1 MIWWR
6 YKMSQYMKLIG
17 QKAKKASLTKINTR
31 IKNKV
36 LKRYASLL
44 DKEKNFI
51 IKANT
56 KDVKFALEKGLKNN
70 LIDRLT
76 IDQKKLNNIKNSI
89 NKIAKLKDPVD
100 NILEKWSRP
109 NGLRIKRVSI
119 PIGVIGII
127 YESRPNVTSDV
138 AGLCFKSGNAVILK
152 GGSEAINTN
161 KILAKLF
168 RKALKENKIDEN
180 YIQFVDSKD
189 RKMVDFMLS
198 KMKNYIDVIIPR
210 GGKNLVKR
218 VQEFSSVPII
228 GHLEGLCHTF
238 IDKDAQLKMA
248 INIIYNAKLRNT
260 SICGATETILLHEKI
275 IKRFCNPILK
285 KLEENNCKIYGDHF
299 LKKYYKGKIYPA
311 KEKDW
316 STEYLAAIV
325 SVKTVKNCK
334 DAIRHI
340 NKYGTMHTDS
350 IVTKNKKTARM
361 FLKNVKS
368 SIAMQ
373 NTSTQFADGGE
384 FGFGGEV
391 GISTNTLPPRGP
403 VGLGQLIS
411 YKYEVISNG
420 QTRK

>member
-1 MIWWR
+1 MN
-6 YKMSQYMKLIG
+6 LIG
-17 QKAKKASLTKINTR
+17 QNAKKASLVKINTSL
-31 IKNKV
+31 KNKI
-36 LKRYASLL
+36 LKRYVFLL
-44 DKEKNFI
+44 DKEKDSV
-51 IKANT
+51 IKANS
-56 KDVKFALEKGLKNN
+56 KDIKFAQKKGLKNN

-76 IDQKKLNNIKNSI
+76 IHHKELDNIKNSI
-89 NKIAKLKDPVD
+89 NKIIKLKDPVD
-100 NILEKWSRP
+100 STLEKWSRP
-109 NGLRIKRVSI
+109 NGLKIKRVSI
-119 PIGVIGII
+119 PIGVIGVI

-138 AGLCFKSGNAVILK
+138 ASLCFKSGNAVILK

-168 RKALKENKIDEN
+168 RKALKENGVNEN
-180 YIQFVDSKD
+180 FIQFIDSKD

-198 KMKNYIDVIIPR
+198 KMKDYIDVIIPR

-218 VQEFSSVPII
+218 VQEFSTVPII

-238 IDKDAQLKMA
+238 VDKDAELKMA

-275 IKRFCNPILK
+275 IKKFCNPILK
-285 KLEENNCKIYGDHF
+285 KLEESNCKIYGDHF
-299 LKKYYKGKIYPA
+299 LSKHYKGRIFPA

-325 SVKTVKNCK
+325 SVKTVKSC
-334 DAIRHI
+334 DEAIKHI

-350 IVTKNKKTARM
+350 IITKNKKTAEK

-368 SIAMQ
+368 SIAMH

-411 YKYEVISNG
+411 YKYEVVSNG
-420 QTRK
+420 QTRE